1 MASDPPFKL
10 APHLTEDEAKL
21 LLSSQG
27 KESEETGTPGLTRA
41 EKKRDRE
48 KQRRSEI
55 NQGYDHLLDLLF
67 RIDPKIRRE
76 AEVQA
81 KRGKEDQPLL
91 NRLEIINSACAVL
104 ERIHNENEERKMVI
118 LHLSRGLLA
127 SGNNGD
133 PPRPPPPSLVANAAS
148 LAPSA
153 ALGVPNAASLGAPST
168 ASLLARQNIEV
179 SSQ

>member
-10 APHLTEDEAKL
+10 APQLTEDEAKL
-21 LLSSQG
+21 LLASQG
-27 KESEETGTPGLTRA
+27 KEDEGTPGLTRA

-127 SGNNGD
+127 SGNNGA
-133 PPRPPPPSLVANAAS
+133 PPKPSPPPSFVANAAS

-153 ALGVPNAASLGAPST
+153 ALGVPNAASLSAPGT
-168 ASLLARQNIEV
+168 ECLLARQNIEV